1 MQHFQQK
8 QRHNCLLN
16 EIKTNMVEIRHYNKS
31 TIQQVDVLSGISPTL
46 LKRVFVGWLVF
57 AFIVEAIVFTA
68 PQLSETF
75 VNVTTASLILFTVL
89 LWFQSRMA
97 EGWPSIIH
105 DNGMIGVV
113 VEPTSR
119 EFLCASVDI
128 IESIEPTIVKP
139 NKKAVQVNLVQS
151 QLTGSDKKQLEKAVW
166 PRESQLIGLSHFA
179 EPSDVC
185 TELARFQR

>member
-1 MQHFQQK
+1 
-8 QRHNCLLN
+8 
-16 EIKTNMVEIRHYNKS
+16 MVEIRHYNKS

-75 VNVTTASLILFTVL
+75 VNVITASLILSTVL

-105 DNGMIGVV
+105 HNGMIGVV

-119 EFLCASVDI
+119 EFLCASIDI
-128 IESIEPTIVKP
+128 IESIEPAIVKP
-139 NKKAVQVNLVQS
+139 NKKAVQVNLIQS
-151 QLTGSDKKQLEKAVW
+151 QLTDSDKEQLAKAVW